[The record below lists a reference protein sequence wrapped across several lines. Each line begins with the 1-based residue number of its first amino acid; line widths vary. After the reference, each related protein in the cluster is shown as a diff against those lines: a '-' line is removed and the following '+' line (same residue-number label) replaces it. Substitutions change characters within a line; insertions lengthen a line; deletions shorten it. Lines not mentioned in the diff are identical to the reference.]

1 MAVRILLSKN
11 GKKKVC
17 GKYTWN
23 IVTERFKETLNL
35 AMCKDSRSS
44 RLQSAFI
51 RKQGVIRKNL
61 VIPEIFSTAKIII
74 MDLKMR

>member
-1 MAVRILLSKN
+1 MKLSLLIMLQLMAVRILLSKN
-11 GKKKVC
+11 GKKKAC

-44 RLQSAFI
+44 SDESERLLRSKEPLERI
-51 RKQGVIRKNL
+51 W
-61 VIPEIFSTAKIII
+61 
-74 MDLKMR
+74 